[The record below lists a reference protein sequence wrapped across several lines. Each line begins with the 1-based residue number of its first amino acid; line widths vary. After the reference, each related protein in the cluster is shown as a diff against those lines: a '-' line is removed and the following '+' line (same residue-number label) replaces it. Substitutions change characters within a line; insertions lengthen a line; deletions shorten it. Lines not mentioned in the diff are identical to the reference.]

1 MMEPGEKEGKVR
13 MALSFGI
20 DSFMVGLQVSDG
32 NLSHVFN
39 EGLALAS
46 RPGIK
51 GRFRILEVEPKFSRI
66 VPKHN
71 FIRREIVEAR
81 VGLAVEKIG
90 GVGKYLR
97 PGGLVLGLD
106 NVEELG
112 DSPVAGLNETMTLG
126 RMSNMDMGRDIVKG
140 HELLEFTG
148 HQEVRALVARDRQGG
163 AKGLNNMRQEQRADL
178 RGCNR
183 G

>member
-1 MMEPGEKEGKVR
+1 MG
-13 MALSFGI
+13 
-20 DSFMVGLQVSDG
+20 GLQVL
-32 NLSHVFN
+32 NRILSHAFN

-51 GRFRILEVEPKFSRI
+51 GRFRILEIKPKFGWI

-81 VGLAVEKIG
+81 VGLAVQKISG
-90 GVGKYLR
+90 IGKYLR
-97 PGGLVLGLD
+97 PSGLVLGLD

-112 DSPVAGLNETMTLG
+112 DPPVAGLNEAMTLG
-126 RMSNMDMGRDIVKG
+126 RMSNMNMGRDIVKG

-148 HQEVRALVARDRQGG
+148 HEEVRALVARDRQGG
-163 AKGLNNMRQEQRADL
+163 PKG
-178 RGCNR
+178 
-183 G
+183 